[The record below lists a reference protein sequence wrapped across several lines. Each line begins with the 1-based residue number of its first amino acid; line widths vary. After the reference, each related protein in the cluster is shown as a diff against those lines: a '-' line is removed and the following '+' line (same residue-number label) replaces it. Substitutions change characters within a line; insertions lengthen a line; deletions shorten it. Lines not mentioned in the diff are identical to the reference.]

1 MPPRSRLE
9 TAIPREIGADLAH
22 EGGPM
27 RLFSPLPGGR
37 PGATS
42 GANRAKQ
49 QRISPAD
56 AELPQ
61 TLKPNPRVSRTD
73 SRLLIERDS
82 DLEAYGPQALSK
94 SFTEV

>member
-1 MPPRSRLE
+1 MAGYRGG
-9 TAIPREIGADLAH
+9 ICADLAH

-56 AELPQ
+56 AELRQ
-61 TLKPNPRVSRTD
+61 TLTPTPTTTTG
-73 SRLLIERDS
+73 I
-82 DLEAYGPQALSK
+82 
-94 SFTEV
+94 